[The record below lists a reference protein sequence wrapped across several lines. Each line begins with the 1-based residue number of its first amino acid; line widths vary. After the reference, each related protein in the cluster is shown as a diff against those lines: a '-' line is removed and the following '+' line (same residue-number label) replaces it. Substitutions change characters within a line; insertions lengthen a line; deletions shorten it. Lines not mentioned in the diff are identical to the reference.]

1 MPTIL
6 PYLSNCERN
15 AFTIELKPHKL
26 FQQYLGQLNPKTRT
40 ISSPKFPKVPQKQV
54 KLPDNLKTFASILKD
69 FPGATIQQLAKE
81 AQLSERMIK
90 KDLRALKEFGIIER
104 VGSNRKGYWKFRV

>member
-1 MPTIL
+1 MDSSTQRREQSVPQ
-6 PYLSNCERN
+6 SS
-15 AFTIELKPHKL
+15 LK
-26 FQQYLGQLNPKTRT
+26 Y
-40 ISSPKFPKVPQKQV
+40 PKVPQKQV
-54 KLPDNLKTFASILKD
+54 KLPDNIKAFASILKD
-69 FPGATIQQLAKE
+69 FPGATIPQLAQE

>member
-1 MPTIL
+1 VEIYPQFYRTYPIVNAVRSQLSRNPTNSLNKIL
-6 PYLSNCERN
+6 DSWAQRRE
-15 AFTIELKPHKL
+15 
-26 FQQYLGQLNPKTRT
+26 Q
-40 ISSPKFPKVPQKQV
+40 SVPQKQV
-54 KLPDNLKTFASILKD
+54 KLPDYLNAFASILKD
-69 FPGATIQQLAKE
+69 FPEATIHQLAQE